1 MPTLLIQHG
10 QKFRFYSS
18 DGQEPP
24 HIHVL
29 KDGKEAKVWLRDLAI
44 AFNRGYN
51 DRELRELMDIVAAH
65 REEWIGAWNEFFGI

>member
-24 HIHVL
+24 HVHVL

-51 DRELRELMDIVAAH
+51 DR
-65 REEWIGAWNEFFGI
+65 